1 MRKTIC
7 PVLIAHRGDPSRG
20 PENTLAGVRLALE
33 AEPDFIEVDVHLS
46 ADGQVVVIHDADL
59 ERTTSGAGEVSKHTL
74 QQLRGLDAGS
84 WYGAEF
90 AGEGIPTLAEVWQT
104 ARDRSRLATE
114 LKGEG
119 TGAVVGRW
127 ARGLSSSA
135 PAFVSFRA
143 EELRALKREF
153 PKAELRLISAQPLGD
168 AEQPARLCALAGEL
182 GCVGVSVYGPEC
194 PPKAIE
200 RVHRGGLEVWVWTI
214 NDPAEW
220 EGFIRAG
227 VDGITTDTPLRLHE
241 FLVERG
247 LRPAQG
253 GERPRR

>member
-1 MRKTIC
+1 VRKTIC

-46 ADGQVVVIHDADL
+46 ADGHVVVIHDATL
-59 ERTTSGAGEVSKHTL
+59 ERTTSGAGEVSEHTL
-74 QQLRGLDAGS
+74 QQLRSLEAGG
-84 WYGAEF
+84 WYGPAF
-90 AGEGIPTLAEVWQT
+90 LGEPIPTLAEVWQ
-104 ARDRSRLATE
+104 AVGDRSRLAIE

-143 EELRALKREF
+143 EELRALKTEF
-153 PKAELRLISAQPLGD
+153 PKAELRLLSAQPLGD

-182 GCVGVSVYGPEC
+182 GCAGLSLYSAAC
-194 PPKAIE
+194 PHEAIE
-200 RVHRGGLEVWVWTI
+200 RIHESGLEVWVWTI

-241 FLVERG
+241 FLVNEG
-247 LRPAQG
+247 LRPG
-253 GERPRR
+253 RR

>member
-1 MRKTIC
+1 MTPGTC

-46 ADGQVVVIHDADL
+46 ADGEVVVIHDADL
-59 ERTTSGAGEVSKHTL
+59 ERTTSGTGEVSEHTL
-74 QQLRGLDAGS
+74 QQLRPLEAGG
-84 WYGAEF
+84 WYGPAF
-90 AGEGIPTLAEVWQT
+90 LGEPIPTLAEVWQT
-104 ARDRSRLATE
+104 VGDRSRLAIE

-143 EELRALKREF
+143 EELRALKTEF
-153 PKAELRLISAQPLGD
+153 PKAELRLISAQSLG
-168 AEQPARLCALAGEL
+168 ESEERTSVCALAGEL
-182 GCVGVSVYGPEC
+182 GCVGVSVYGSEC

-200 RVHRGGLEVWVWTI
+200 RIHEGGLEVWVWTI

-220 EGFIRAG
+220 EGFIQAG

-241 FLVERG
+241 FLVNEG
-247 LRPAQG
+247 LRPG
-253 GERPRR
+253 RR

>member
-46 ADGQVVVIHDADL
+46 ADGEVVVIHDADL

-74 QQLRGLDAGS
+74 QQLRPLEAGG
-84 WYGAEF
+84 WYGPAF
-90 AGEGIPTLAEVWQT
+90 LGEPVPTLPEVWQT
-104 ARDRSRLATE
+104 VGDRSRLAIE

-143 EELRALKREF
+143 EELQALKEQF
-153 PKAELRLISAQPLGD
+153 PQAELRLVSAQPLGD
-168 AEQPARLCALAGEL
+168 AEQPERLCAQAGDL
-182 GCVGVSVYGPEC
+182 GCAGLSLYSAAC
-194 PPKAIE
+194 PPEAIE
-200 RVHRGGLEVWVWTI
+200 RIHEGGLEVWVWTV
-214 NDPAEW
+214 DEPEQW
-220 EGFIRAG
+220 GQLVRAG
-227 VDGITTDTPLRLHE
+227 VDGIVTNNPLRLHD
-241 FLVERG
+241 FLVNEG
-247 LRPAQG
+247 LRPG
-253 GERPRR
+253 RR